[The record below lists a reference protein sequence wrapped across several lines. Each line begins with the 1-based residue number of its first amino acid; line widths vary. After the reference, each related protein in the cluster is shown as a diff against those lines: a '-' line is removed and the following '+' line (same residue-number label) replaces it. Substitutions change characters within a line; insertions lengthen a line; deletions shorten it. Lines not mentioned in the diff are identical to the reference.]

1 MTDTPAALREAH
13 HADVS
18 GGWLRPA
25 VFGAMDG
32 LVTNIALIAGVGG
45 GGVSPRNVVLTGA
58 AGLVAGAISMGLGEY
73 TSVRSANEQVAA
85 EVAKER
91 RELERH
97 PEAEARELAD
107 AWVARGLP
115 RELATQVAE
124 AVRANP
130 EEALRV
136 HVREELGVDPD
147 DQPSPWA
154 AAISS
159 FVCFSIGALVP
170 LLPYLLGFTS
180 LWLAL
185 AVGGVGLFVAG
196 AIVARF
202 TNRALVACRSAA
214 AAARRAGGRRHL
226 PDRRADRRRRRHRLR
241 LEPSSA
247 GQQVVDRAVDRPPP
261 GGQFLGLAGQRRAH
275 LGHVR
280 PGQPGTPHR
289 VPGVAE
295 VGAAE
300 QPLHRRR
307 GQPRLAEHE
316 QRLVRLVPLGQPQR
330 PGVRRA
336 APVPRLPRRA
346 GELGGPGTRKSCQVL
361 VAQLRQP
368 AGRIVQGAGGDV
380 PISDQRPAGT

>member
-45 GGVSPRNVVLTGA
+45 GGVSPRSIVLTGA

-97 PEAEARELAD
+97 PEAEARELAE

-115 RELATQVAE
+115 RDLAMQVAN
-124 AVRANP
+124 AVRHNP
-130 EEALRV
+130 EEALRM

-147 DQPSPWA
+147 EQPSPWA

-159 FVCFSIGALVP
+159 FLCFSVGALVP
-170 LLPYLLGFTS
+170 LLTYLLGFTS

-185 AVGGVGLFVAG
+185 GVGGVGLFVAG

-202 TNRALVACRSAA
+202 TYRPWWSS
-214 AAARRAGGRRHL
+214 G
-226 PDRRADRRRRRHRLR
+226 LR
-241 LEPSSA
+241 QLLL
-247 GQQVVDRAVDRPPP
+247 G
-261 GGQFLGLAGQRRAH
+261 GLAATATYF
-275 LGHVR
+275 V
-280 PGQPGTPHR
+280 GTLI
-289 VPGVAE
+289 GVSG
-295 VGAAE
+295 VG
-300 QPLHRRR
+300 
-307 GQPRLAEHE
+307 
-316 QRLVRLVPLGQPQR
+316 
-330 PGVRRA
+330 
-336 APVPRLPRRA
+336 
-346 GELGGPGTRKSCQVL
+346 
-361 VAQLRQP
+361 
-368 AGRIVQGAGGDV
+368 
-380 PISDQRPAGT
+380 